1 MVDKIVGV
9 AGLTPGVVR
18 LDDAVPVPNTIL
30 RLRVAR
36 ATRRLMGWG
45 CAAVASVWLFSGVA
59 DAQSAPDPNPG
70 ALTFTGGLDA
80 PTVYV
85 FRGFVQERDPRITLF
100 PYGDIGIA
108 LKSAPDG
115 SQRLG
120 VNIGVWNSLQTG
132 SSGTNG
138 YYEHAHYQENFY
150 TTLSLALSAR
160 LTVGATY
167 TAYTSP
173 NNMFNTVTE
182 LSIKV
187 AHTSRFNPYGIVAA
201 ELGENSADSGVK
213 KGTYVELGVGPRYG
227 VGSKLRVAVPV
238 KLGVSAKDYYE
249 LGGVDHR
256 FGFLDVGAVA
266 SWPLTGST
274 SRFGV
279 WNVHGGVEWFTFGDT
294 TRAFNQGDK
303 SKVVATVGVGVTY

>member
-1 MVDKIVGV
+1 MAD
-9 AGLTPGVVR
+9 LTPRVVR
-18 LDDAVPVPNTIL
+18 LDDAVSVPNTIF
-30 RLRVAR
+30 RLRVVR
-36 ATRRLMGWG
+36 AAQRLTGWG
-45 CAAVASVWLFSGVA
+45 CAAVASVWLVSGVA
-59 DAQSAPDPNPG
+59 YAQSTSDPNPG

-80 PTVYV
+80 PTLYV
-85 FRGFVQERDPRITLF
+85 FRGFVRERDPRVTLF

-108 LKSAPDG
+108 LRSAADG
-115 SQRLG
+115 TQRLG

-132 SSGTNG
+132 SSGSNG
-138 YYEHAHYQENFY
+138 YYEHAHYEEDFY

-173 NNMFNTVTE
+173 NNMFNTVKE
-182 LSIKV
+182 VSVKV

-201 ELGENSADSGVK
+201 ELGENGADSGVK
-213 KGTYVELGVGPRYG
+213 KGTYIELGVGPRYG
-227 VGSKLRVAVPV
+227 VGSKLSVTVPV

-249 LGGVDHR
+249 LSGVDHR
-256 FGFLDVGAVA
+256 FGFLDVGAMA
-266 SWPLTGST
+266 SWPLSGST

-303 SKVVATVGVGVTY
+303 SKVVTTVGIGVIY